1 MAVTLARANE
11 IADTVLFPAAST
23 VDMTGRIPSSHLD
36 LLAESGF
43 YGMSTPATDIDFP
56 TACAITETFAAGCL
70 STSFVWLQHQ
80 GVARRVA
87 GSPLADELLDDLEL
101 GKQRGGVALG
111 GTLPGPPRLRA
122 TAVPGGYQLI
132 GESPWVTGWGM
143 IDLLLVMARDEHDN
157 LISAIISARESDALS
172 VSSPLRMVA
181 ATASN
186 TVTAHFTGL
195 FVPNEAV
202 VGEQP
207 YAEWAERDAAGLRF
221 NGSLALG
228 VVNRCT
234 RLLGPTPLDAELTA
248 CRTRLDAAGADDL
261 PAARAAADEL
271 AVRASSALLV
281 HTGSRSVLLDEHPQR
296 LAREAMFLL
305 VFASRK
311 GIRDA
316 LLNTLTVKAGEWSGQ
331 SGRA

>member
-1 MAVTLARANE
+1 MEVAKPTLAAANDL
-11 IADTVLFPAAST
+11 ADTVLFPAANT
-23 VDMTGRIPSSHLD
+23 VDTTGRIPPEHLD

-43 YGMSTPATDIDFP
+43 YAMSSPGADIDFA

-70 STSFVWLQHQ
+70 STAFVWLQHQ
-80 GVARRVA
+80 GVVRRVA
-87 GSPLADELLDDLEL
+87 GSPLADELLGDLEL
-101 GKQRGGVALG
+101 GKQRGGIALG

-122 TAVPGGYQLI
+122 TAVPGGYELS

-157 LISAIISARESDALS
+157 LISAIITARESDALR

-181 ATASN
+181 ATASS
-186 TVTAHFTGL
+186 TVTAHFSDL

-202 VGEQP
+202 VAQSP

-228 VVNRCT
+228 VTNRCT
-234 RLLGPTPLDAELTA
+234 RLLGPTPLDAELTQ
-248 CRTRLDAAGADDL
+248 CRTRLDTAGPGDL
-261 PAARAAADEL
+261 PAARAAADEM
-271 AVRASSALLV
+271 AVRASSALVV
-281 HTGSRSVLLDEHPQR
+281 HTGSRSILLDQHPQR
-296 LAREAMFLL
+296 LAREALFLL

-316 LLNTLTVKAGEWSGQ
+316 LLNTLIH
-331 SGRA
+331 

>member
-23 VDMTGRIPSSHLD
+23 VDTTGRIPPSHLD
-36 LLAESGF
+36 LLADDGF
-43 YGMSTPATDIDFP
+43 YGMSTPAADIDFA
-56 TACAITETFAAGCL
+56 TACAIAETFAAGCL
-70 STSFVWLQHQ
+70 STAFVWLQHQ

-87 GSPLADELLDDLEL
+87 GSPLADELLDDLQL

-122 TAVPGGYQLI
+122 TAVPGGYQLT
-132 GESPWVTGWGM
+132 GASPWVTGWGM

-157 LISAIISARESDALS
+157 LISAIIGARESDALR

-186 TVTAHFTGL
+186 TVTAHFTDL

-202 VGEQP
+202 LGEQP

-228 VVNRCT
+228 VANRCT
-234 RLLGPTPLDAELTA
+234 RLLGPSPLDAELAA
-248 CRTRLDAAGADDL
+248 CRTRLDMAGPDDL

-281 HTGSRSVLLDEHPQR
+281 HTGSSSILLDEHPQR

-316 LLNTLTVKAGEWSGQ
+316 LLNTLT
-331 SGRA
+331 R

>member
-1 MAVTLARANE
+1 MTSQHPALARAEE
-11 IADTVLFPAAST
+11 IAEDVLFPAATT
-23 VDMTGRIPSSHLD
+23 VDTTGHIPPTHLD
-36 LLAESGF
+36 LLADAGF
-43 YGMSTPATDIDFP
+43 YGMSAPAESGGMALDFS
-56 TACAITETFAAGCL
+56 TACAIVETFAAGCL
-70 STSFVWLQHQ
+70 STAFVWLQHQ
-80 GVARRVA
+80 GVVRRVA
-87 GSPLADELLDDLEL
+87 GSPLAGELLDDLRL

-122 TAVPGGYQLI
+122 TAVSGGYQLN

-157 LISAIISARESDALS
+157 LISAVISARESDALS
-172 VSSPLRMVA
+172 VTGPLRMVA
-181 ATASN
+181 TTASN
-186 TVTAHFTGL
+186 TVTAHFTDL
-195 FVPNEAV
+195 FVPEEAV

-228 VVNRCT
+228 VTNRCT
-234 RLLGPTPLDAELTA
+234 RLLGPTPLDAELAA
-248 CRTRLDAAGADDL
+248 CRTGLDTAEPAEL

-271 AVRASSALLV
+271 AVRASSTLLV
-281 HTGSRSVLLDEHPQR
+281 RTGSRSILLDQHPQR

-311 GIRDA
+311 GIRAA
-316 LLNTLTVKAGEWSGQ
+316 LLEMLGARGDT
-331 SGRA
+331 